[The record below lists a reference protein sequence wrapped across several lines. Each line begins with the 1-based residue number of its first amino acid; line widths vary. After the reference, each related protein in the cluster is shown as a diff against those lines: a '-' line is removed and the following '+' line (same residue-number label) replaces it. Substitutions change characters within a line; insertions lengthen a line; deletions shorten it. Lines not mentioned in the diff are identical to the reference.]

1 MTVIDVDPA
10 RREAFAGRMLDI
22 FDDACLAFLTSV
34 GHQTGL
40 FDTMAG
46 MPAATSEEIA
56 RSCGL
61 TERYVREWL
70 GGMVVGGIVEYF
82 PETATY
88 RLPPEHA
95 ASLTR
100 AAGPENLAGLTQ
112 YLALMGEVE
121 QQVVNAFRQGGGVPY
136 SAYPRFQALQAEESG
151 RIWDAA
157 LVRGVLPMV
166 PGLTERLTAGID
178 VLDVGTGQGHVV
190 NVLARA
196 FPKSRVKGVDIS
208 AQGIAAARREAEQ
221 LGLENAEFAVVD
233 AAEPLG
239 SHDLITAFDV
249 IHDLARPTRTLA
261 AISDALREDGVFLM
275 GEVNASSRLEEN
287 LDHPLG
293 PGLYTFSVFYCMT
306 VSLGEGGEGLGTVWG
321 RQAARAALTSVGFT
335 DIESHSLE
343 GDFLNVYYAARK
355 G

>member
-22 FDDACLAFLTSV
+22 VDDGCLAFLVSV

-40 FDTMAG
+40 FDTMAE
-46 MPAATSEEIA
+46 MPAATSDEIA
-56 RSCGL
+56 RACGA

-70 GGMVVGGIVEYF
+70 GGMVAGGIVEYF

-100 AAGPENLAGLTQ
+100 AAGPENLAGFTQ

-121 QQVVNAFRQGGGVPY
+121 QQVVHAFRHGGGVPY

-157 LVRGVLPMV
+157 LVAGVLPMV
-166 PGLTERLTAGID
+166 PGLVERLTAGID
-178 VLDVGTGQGHVV
+178 VLDVGTGQGHAV

-196 FPKSRVKGVDIS
+196 FPNSRVKGVDIS
-208 AQGIAAARREAEQ
+208 TQGIAAARREAEQ

-261 AISDALREDGVFLM
+261 AVADALREDGVFLM
-275 GEVNASSRLEEN
+275 GEINASSRLEDN

-293 PGLYTFSVFYCMT
+293 PALYTFSVFYCMT

-321 RQAARAALTSVGFT
+321 EQAARAALTEAGFT
-335 DIESHSLE
+335 DIRTHSME
-343 GDFLNVYYAARK
+343 GDFLNVYFVARK